1 MEDGPL
7 TLTLSSTL
15 PLRGAR
21 ANGYG
26 GASVANDTDADEPRL
41 TIRRRRPP
49 EEIEMLLDR
58 EGPAAFRGRETTAR
72 VLIAAGPYRLSGE
85 WWREGPA
92 ASDAT
97 AERGYSREYWD
108 VHASDGA
115 VYRVHQDR
123 RDGRWY
129 LDGY

>member
-1 MEDGPL
+1 
-7 TLTLSSTL
+7 
-15 PLRGAR
+15 
-21 ANGYG
+21 
-26 GASVANDTDADEPRL
+26 
-41 TIRRRRPP
+41 
-49 EEIEMLLDR
+49 MLLDR

-85 WWREGPA
+85 WWKEGP
-92 ASDAT
+92 STDPT
-97 AERGYSREYWD
+97 TTERGYSREYWD

-129 LDGY
+129 LDGYYD

>member
-1 MEDGPL
+1 
-7 TLTLSSTL
+7 
-15 PLRGAR
+15 
-21 ANGYG
+21 
-26 GASVANDTDADEPRL
+26 
-41 TIRRRRPP
+41 
-49 EEIEMLLDR
+49 MLLDR

-92 ASDAT
+92 TESTAT
-97 AERGYSREYWD
+97 ERGYSREYWD

-129 LDGY
+129 LDGYYD